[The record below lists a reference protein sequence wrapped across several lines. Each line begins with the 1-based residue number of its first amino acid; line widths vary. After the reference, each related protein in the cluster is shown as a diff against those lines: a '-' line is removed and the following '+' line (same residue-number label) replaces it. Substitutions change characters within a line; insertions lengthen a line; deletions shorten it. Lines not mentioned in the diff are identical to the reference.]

1 MFRFFTIKKWYLWS
15 WVGSLI
21 ILSSLWVQV
30 KIDVKINEWF
40 GEFYDMIQKALG
52 APNAITIDEY
62 WASLFSFITLAA
74 MYVGVAVIVS
84 YFTSH
89 YLFRWRTAMVEY
101 YHSVYEKARKIE
113 GASQRVQEDTIKFS
127 RIMESLG
134 TSLIEAIMILVEFMP
149 ILFGLSIGIPI
160 FFFGDWDYG
169 LIVGALIWS
178 VGGTIFLIVLGLIL
192 RLVGVEYD
200 LQKKEAA
207 YRKILVIA
215 EDDGTIRPKTIEEY
229 WSSLL
234 SFIILAAL
242 YVGVAVLISFFT
254 SHYLFRWRTAMVE
267 WYHSVYDRARKI
279 EGASQRVQEDTIKFS
294 RIMESLGTSFIE
306 AIMIL
311 VEFMPILF
319 GLSIGI
325 PIFFFGDWDYG
336 LIVGALI
343 WSVGGTIFL
352 ILLGLIL
359 RLVGVEYDLQ
369 KKEAAYRK
377 ILVIAEDD
385 GTVRPKTIE
394 ELFDG
399 VRSIHFLSYIRYLY
413 FNIGRIAYLQANV
426 LSAYVFLAPAIVAGA
441 VTLGV
446 MQQIIRAFGRV
457 EGSMQ
462 YILKAWPT
470 IIELASVYKRL
481 REFESKINQEELID
495 EKV

>member
-52 APNAITIDEY
+52 KPNAITIEEY
-62 WASLFSFITLAA
+62 WASLFSFIVLAA

-134 TSLIEAIMILVEFMP
+134 TSLIEAIMILLEFMP

-160 FFFGDWDYG
+160 FFFGDWEYG
-169 LIVGALIWS
+169 LIVGALLWS
-178 VGGTIFLIVLGLIL
+178 IGGTIFL
-192 RLVGVEYD
+192 
-200 LQKKEAA
+200 
-207 YRKILVIA
+207 VI
-215 EDDGTIRPKTIEEY
+215 
-229 WSSLL
+229 
-234 SFIILAAL
+234 
-242 YVGVAVLISFFT
+242 
-254 SHYLFRWRTAMVE
+254 
-267 WYHSVYDRARKI
+267 
-279 EGASQRVQEDTIKFS
+279 
-294 RIMESLGTSFIE
+294 
-306 AIMIL
+306 
-311 VEFMPILF
+311 
-319 GLSIGI
+319 
-325 PIFFFGDWDYG
+325 
-336 LIVGALI
+336 
-343 WSVGGTIFL
+343 
-352 ILLGLIL
+352 LGLIL

-385 GTVRPKTIE
+385 GTVRPKSIE
-394 ELFDG
+394 ELFDD

-481 REFESKINQEELID
+481 REFEYKLQIENSESEIKT
-495 EKV
+495 